1 MQLQIE
7 IGGTPRIVTVQ
18 REGERDGTRFTV
30 IVDGRAHVVDA
41 RRVDA
46 DTLSLLL
53 TPEGG
58 AEPVQRVEATVVAG
72 REPGALTIGV
82 DGQDVPVQMRTGGA
96 GRRGRDTGSA
106 SGSGPQR
113 VVAPMP
119 GKVVRVLVKPGDEVK
134 PRQGLVV
141 IEAMKMENELKAAR
155 AGRVRDV
162 HVTEAQSVDAGAVL
176 VIVE

>member
-1 MQLQIE
+1 MQYQIE
-7 IGGTPRIVTVQ
+7 VGDKTRTVTVQ
-18 REGERDGTRFTV
+18 RAAQDEGSRFTV
-30 IVDGRAHVVDA
+30 TVDGVAHVVDA

-46 DTLSLLL
+46 DTLLLML

-58 AEPVQRVEATVVAG
+58 GEPVRRVEAALANG
-72 REPGALTIGV
+72 REPGAFTV
-82 DGQDVPVQMRTGGA
+82 NVNGQDVPVQLRAGGA
-96 GRRGRDTGSA
+96 NRRRDAGG

-134 PRQGLVV
+134 PKQGLVV

-155 AGRVRDV
+155 AGKVREV
-162 HVTEAQSVDAGAVL
+162 HVSEGQSVDAGAAL

>member
-7 IGGTPRIVTVQ
+7 IGGKARTVTVQ
-18 REGERDGTRFTV
+18 REGEKDSARFTV
-30 IVDGRAHVVDA
+30 TVDGRPHVVDA
-41 RRVDA
+41 RRVAA
-46 DTLSLLL
+46 DTVSLLL
-53 TPEGG
+53 IPDGG
-58 AEPVQRVEATVVAG
+58 SEPVRRVESTIVAG

-82 DGQDVPVQMRTGGA
+82 NGQDVPVQVRNGGA

-134 PRQGLVV
+134 PRQGLIV

-162 HVTEAQSVDAGAVL
+162 HVAEAQSVDAGTVL